1 MEFFR
6 TISSP
11 NDFMPHGYCYLWDPG
26 LVWLHVISDF
36 LIAVAYFSIPIT
48 LMYFIRK
55 RKDVPFNWIFIF
67 FGMFILACGATHV
80 MEIWNL
86 WHADYWLS
94 GGIKV
99 ITALA
104 SVATAILLVRL
115 IPHAL
120 ALPSPEAMRLEIA
133 ERKRAQEG
141 LGKAK
146 DELEIR
152 VQERT
157 AKLQKAND
165 DLSDEILQRN
175 FAEEALRRSEERF
188 RLLVERVQDYAIFML
203 DTSGRVTTW
212 NQGAE
217 HINGYTAKEIIGL
230 HFSQFY
236 QAADIQLGK
245 PETELQIAA
254 AEGRFE
260 EYGWRLRKDGSKLW
274 ANVIITALRNPR
286 GELIGFSKITRDL
299 TEQMRTEAALRG
311 SEEQLRMAQEAS
323 GSGAW
328 DWDPQSDLATW
339 SDRHSQIFGLEPH
352 DVKHTWSSFV
362 HLVDPEDRARVQLAI
377 LTALKPHGAL
387 EVEYRINRPDGQAR
401 WVMSKGR
408 TYCDSAG
415 EPMRMVGLT
424 MDITERKQLEH
435 DLLRTQSDLARVSRL
450 LTLGELTSSIAHEV
464 NQPLVAVVTNG
475 DACMRWLTAEPPNL
489 DKVRESLVW
498 IVKEGKRAGEIIKR
512 IRELAKNKAPQKTEL
527 LVNDVITEVINL
539 AGSELSN
546 NQVTLRTEFA
556 SDLPIV
562 CGDRVQLQQ
571 VILNLIANAIDAM
584 KSIHQHPREL
594 SISSRATDDGQI
606 LITVRDCGMGV
617 EPNILENV
625 FKAFFTTKKEGMGLG
640 LSISRTIVEAHGGRM
655 WALSNNDQGATF
667 QFTLPM
673 VAGAHA

>member
-1 MEFFR
+1 MEFLR
-6 TISSP
+6 TLSSP

-48 LMYFIRK
+48 LMYFIRR
-55 RKDVPFNWIFIF
+55 RKDVPFNWIFIC

-86 WHADYWLS
+86 WYADYWLS
-94 GGIKV
+94 GGIKLV
-99 ITALA
+99 TALA

-133 ERKRAQEG
+133 ERKRAQED

-157 AKLQKAND
+157 AKLQKTND

-188 RLLVERVQDYAIFML
+188 RLLVESVQDYAIFML

-217 HINGYTAKEIIGL
+217 HINGYPTKEIIGR

-236 QAADIQLGK
+236 QAEDIQRGK
-245 PETELQIAA
+245 PETVLQIAA

-260 EYGWRLRKDGSKLW
+260 EYGWRVRKDGSKLW
-274 ANVIITALRNPR
+274 VNAVITALHNPQ
-286 GELIGFSKITRDL
+286 GKLVGFSKITRNL
-299 TEQMRTEAALRG
+299 TEQMRVEAALRG
-311 SEEQLRMAQEAS
+311 SEEQLRIAQEAS

-328 DWDPQSDLATW
+328 DWDPRADLATW
-339 SDRHSQIFGLEPH
+339 SERHSQIFGLEVS
-352 DVKHTWSSFV
+352 DVKHTWSSFL
-362 HLVDPEDRARVQLAI
+362 HLVDPSDRARVQLAI
-377 LTALKPHGAL
+377 LTALKPNGEL

-401 WVMSKGR
+401 WVLSKGR

-415 EPMRMVGLT
+415 VPMRMVGLT

-435 DLLRTQSDLARVSRL
+435 DLLKTQSDLARISRL

-475 DACMRWLTAEPPNL
+475 DACIRWLASEPPKL
-489 DKVRESLVW
+489 DKVRESLAW
-498 IVKEGKRAGEIIKR
+498 IIKEGKRAGEIIKR
-512 IRELAKNKAPQKTEL
+512 IRDLAKNEAPQKTKL

-539 AGSELSN
+539 AGSELAN

-556 SDLPIV
+556 SDLPPIY
-562 CGDRVQLQQ
+562 GDRVQLQQ
-571 VILNLIANAIDAM
+571 VILNLVANAIDAM
-584 KSIHQHPREL
+584 KSIHEHPREL
-594 SISSRATDDGQI
+594 WISSRATSDGQI
-606 LITVRDCGMGV
+606 LITVRDCGTGV

-625 FKAFFTTKKEGMGLG
+625 FQAFFTTKKEGMGLG
-640 LSISRTIVEAHGGRM
+640 LSISRTIVETHGGRM

>member
-1 MEFFR
+1 
-6 TISSP
+6 
-11 NDFMPHGYCYLWDPG
+11 
-26 LVWLHVISDF
+26 
-36 LIAVAYFSIPIT
+36 
-48 LMYFIRK
+48 MYFIRK
-55 RKDVPFNWIFIF
+55 RKDVPFNWIFIC
-67 FGMFILACGATHV
+67 FGMFILACGAMHV

-133 ERKRAQEG
+133 ARKRAQEG

-260 EYGWRLRKDGSKLW
+260 EYGWRVRKDGSKLW

-311 SEEQLRMAQEAS
+311 SEEQLRMASLTWPPGQIGTLKSLAS
-323 GSGAW
+323 SRTMSNTRGHPSF
-328 DWDPQSDLATW
+328 
-339 SDRHSQIFGLEPH
+339 I
-352 DVKHTWSSFV
+352 SSI
-362 HLVDPEDRARVQLAI
+362 Q
-377 LTALKPHGAL
+377 
-387 EVEYRINRPDGQAR
+387 RIAPASNWLFSLPSSR
-401 WVMSKGR
+401 
-408 TYCDSAG
+408 
-415 EPMRMVGLT
+415 
-424 MDITERKQLEH
+424 TERWKWNI
-435 DLLRTQSDLARVSRL
+435 V
-450 LTLGELTSSIAHEV
+450 SIARTV
-464 NQPLVAVVTNG
+464 
-475 DACMRWLTAEPPNL
+475 EP
-489 DKVRESLVW
+489 
-498 IVKEGKRAGEIIKR
+498 
-512 IRELAKNKAPQKTEL
+512 
-527 LVNDVITEVINL
+527 
-539 AGSELSN
+539 AGS
-546 NQVTLRTEFA
+546 
-556 SDLPIV
+556 
-562 CGDRVQLQQ
+562 
-571 VILNLIANAIDAM
+571 
-584 KSIHQHPREL
+584 
-594 SISSRATDDGQI
+594 
-606 LITVRDCGMGV
+606 
-617 EPNILENV
+617 
-625 FKAFFTTKKEGMGLG
+625 
-640 LSISRTIVEAHGGRM
+640 
-655 WALSNNDQGATF
+655 
-667 QFTLPM
+667 
-673 VAGAHA
+673 

>member
-36 LIAVAYFSIPIT
+36 LIAVAYFSIP

-55 RKDVPFNWIFIF
+55 RKHVPFNWIFIC

-260 EYGWRLRKDGSKLW
+260 EYGWRVRKDGSKLW

-328 DWDPQSDLATW
+328 
-339 SDRHSQIFGLEPH
+339 
-352 DVKHTWSSFV
+352 V
-362 HLVDPEDRARVQLAI
+362 
-377 LTALKPHGAL
+377 
-387 EVEYRINRPDGQAR
+387 
-401 WVMSKGR
+401 
-408 TYCDSAG
+408 
-415 EPMRMVGLT
+415 
-424 MDITERKQLEH
+424 
-435 DLLRTQSDLARVSRL
+435 
-450 LTLGELTSSIAHEV
+450 
-464 NQPLVAVVTNG
+464 
-475 DACMRWLTAEPPNL
+475 
-489 DKVRESLVW
+489 
-498 IVKEGKRAGEIIKR
+498 
-512 IRELAKNKAPQKTEL
+512 
-527 LVNDVITEVINL
+527 
-539 AGSELSN
+539 
-546 NQVTLRTEFA
+546 
-556 SDLPIV
+556 
-562 CGDRVQLQQ
+562 
-571 VILNLIANAIDAM
+571 
-584 KSIHQHPREL
+584 
-594 SISSRATDDGQI
+594 
-606 LITVRDCGMGV
+606 
-617 EPNILENV
+617 
-625 FKAFFTTKKEGMGLG
+625 
-640 LSISRTIVEAHGGRM
+640 
-655 WALSNNDQGATF
+655 
-667 QFTLPM
+667 
-673 VAGAHA
+673 

>member
-1 MEFFR
+1 MDFFR
-6 TISSP
+6 TLPSS
-11 NDFMPHGYCYLWDPG
+11 NDFMPHGYCYLWDPR
-26 LVWLHVISDF
+26 LVWLHVMSDF
-36 LIAVAYFSIPIT
+36 LIALAYFSIPIT
-48 LMYFIRK
+48 LVYFIRK
-55 RKDVPFNWIFIF
+55 RKDVPFNWIFTC
-67 FGMFILACGATHV
+67 FGMFILACGATHM

-99 ITALA
+99 VTALA
-104 SVATAILLVRL
+104 SVATAILLVSL
-115 IPHAL
+115 IPQAL
-120 ALPSPEAMRLEIA
+120 ALPSPEAMKLEIA
-133 ERKRAQEG
+133 ERKRAQED
-141 LGKAK
+141 LAKAK

-165 DLSDEILQRN
+165 DFTDEILQRN
-175 FAEEALRRSEERF
+175 LAEEALRRSEERF
-188 RLLVERVQDYAIFML
+188 RLLIESVQDYAIFML
-203 DTSGRVTTW
+203 DTSGRVTSW

-217 HINGYTAKEIIGL
+217 HINGYQAKEIIGK
-230 HFSQFY
+230 HFSRFY
-236 QAADIQLGK
+236 QDDDIELSK
-245 PETELQIAA
+245 PETGLQVAA

-260 EYGWRLRKDGSKLW
+260 EYGWRVRKDGSKLW

-286 GELIGFSKITRDL
+286 GELMGFSKITRDL

-339 SDRHSQIFGLEPH
+339 SDRHSQIFGLEPD
-352 DVKHTWSSFV
+352 DVKHTWSSFL
-362 HLVDPEDRARVQLAI
+362 HLVDPGDRARVQLAI
-377 LTALKPHGAL
+377 LTALKPQGAL

-401 WVMSKGR
+401 WVMSKGS

-435 DLLRTQSDLARVSRL
+435 DLLKAQSDLARISRL

-475 DACMRWLTAEPPNL
+475 DACMRWLTAEPPKL
-489 DKVRESLVW
+489 DKVRESLAW

-546 NQVTLRTEFA
+546 NQVILRTEFA
-556 SDLPIV
+556 SDLPTV

-584 KSIHQHPREL
+584 KSIQQHPREL

-606 LITVRDCGMGV
+606 LITVRDCGTGV

-625 FKAFFTTKKEGMGLG
+625 FQAFFTTKKEGMGLG

>member
-6 TISSP
+6 TLSSP
-11 NDFMPHGYCYLWDPG
+11 NDFMPHGYCYLWNPR

-36 LIAVAYFSIPIT
+36 LIALAYFSIPIT
-48 LMYFIRK
+48 LVHFIRK
-55 RKDVPFNWIFIF
+55 RKDVPFNWIFIC
-67 FGMFILACGATHV
+67 FGIFILACGGTHV

-99 ITALA
+99 VTAVA

-115 IPHAL
+115 IPQAL
-120 ALPSPEAMRLEIA
+120 ALPSPEAMKLEIA
-133 ERKRAQEG
+133 ERKRAQED
-141 LGKAK
+141 LAKAK

-165 DLSDEILQRN
+165 DFTDEILQRN
-175 FAEEALRRSEERF
+175 LAEEALRRSEERF
-188 RLLVERVQDYAIFML
+188 RLLVESVQDYAIFML
-203 DTSGRVTTW
+203 DTSGRVTSW

-217 HINGYTAKEIIGL
+217 HINGYQAKEIIGK
-230 HFSQFY
+230 HFSRFY
-236 QAADIQLGK
+236 QDDDIELGK
-245 PETELQIAA
+245 PETGLKVAV

-260 EYGWRLRKDGSKLW
+260 EYGWRTRKDGSKLW

-286 GELIGFSKITRDL
+286 GELMGFSKITRDL
-299 TEQMRTEAALRG
+299 PEQMRTEAALRG

-339 SDRHSQIFGLEPH
+339 SDRHSQIFGLGPD
-352 DVKHTWSSFV
+352 DVKHTWSSFL
-362 HLVDPEDRARVQLAI
+362 HLVDPGDRARVQLAI
-377 LTALKPHGAL
+377 LTALKSQGAL

-408 TYCDSAG
+408 AYCDSAG

-435 DLLRTQSDLARVSRL
+435 DLLKTQSDLARISRL

-475 DACMRWLTAEPPNL
+475 DACMRWLAAEPPKL
-489 DKVRESLVW
+489 DKVRESLAW

-527 LVNDVITEVINL
+527 LVNDVITEAVNL

-546 NQVTLRTEFA
+546 NQVILRTGFA
-556 SDLPIV
+556 SDRPTV

-594 SISSRATDDGQI
+594 SISSKATDDGQI
-606 LITVRDCGMGV
+606 LITVRDCGTGV
-617 EPNILENV
+617 EPNVLENV